1 MVKED
6 EAKEKEAYLFKLKIG
21 NYIGSGKH
29 FNIVADSLEEAWKI
43 LFELAIPDH
52 TYPEM
57 WEWNVT
63 YLGSGKLIE
72 NREEIGASGEIDRTT

>member
-1 MVKED
+1 MK
-6 EAKEKEAYLFKLKIG
+6 AYLFKLEIG
-21 NYIGSGKH
+21 NYMGEGKH

-52 TYPEM
+52 TYPRM
-57 WEWNVT
+57 QSWTVT

-72 NREEIGASGEIDRTT
+72 NRS